1 MLHDY
6 NDKHKIS
13 SANFTFCTS
22 VCAVWAVIMASE
34 PDRSAGS
41 STIGGPRTW
50 KSGGSIDPLDSI
62 APLPLP

>member
-22 VCAVWAVIMASE
+22 VCAVGLWAVIMASE
-34 PDRSAGS
+34 PDKSAGS
-41 STIGGPRTW
+41 STIGGPRT
-50 KSGGSIDPLDSI
+50 
-62 APLPLP
+62 